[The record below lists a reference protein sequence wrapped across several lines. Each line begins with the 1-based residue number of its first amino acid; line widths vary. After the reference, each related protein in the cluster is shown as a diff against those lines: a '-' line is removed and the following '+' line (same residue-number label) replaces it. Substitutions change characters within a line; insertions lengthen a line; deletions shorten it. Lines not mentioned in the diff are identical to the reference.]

1 MNPPSPELDQ
11 WFAQLNPSHI
21 PSHAEVISKV
31 ALYARVCRHFVV
43 NSLKKHGPELVRKA
57 QSAAVAAA
65 ATSGS
70 AASCLKGQSTS
81 GSPHATSPPSCGG
94 GGTGSNY
101 SMPPLR
107 SLKPGVKGEP
117 GCLDAESNVGASAAA
132 NAFHLVIYL
141 VNPFVY
147 SHDYGDV
154 YRLAMLALMRM
165 VKEIKTQFPPEL
177 QNCTTF
183 QMVPLSQITGLSRST
198 GYDAAN
204 NQGAAL
210 ISVDSWN
217 RPKPNHALTL
227 KAMAFDT
234 YTQLRRIPTVQHF
247 NGNRTLTGFGPTA
260 EREELLRAQP
270 DVSVNA
276 FATEI
281 WLRDECCPLYKVT
294 VTNYAMTLFRV
305 LNSIFGLWC
314 QRRSSLTLFKKTWGT
329 HPRMACLSQ
338 WESFFALLVCGKVI

>member
-1 MNPPSPELDQ
+1 MKDVWYLALAPDNAAIFSEVCQFFRELSCVYELCRLGRHIPLPDVVAVEDQGIIRVSERLCSIIDHDSMNPPSPELDQ

-21 PSHAEVISKV
+21 PSHAEVISKI

-43 NSLKKHGPELVRKA
+43 NSLKKHGPALVRKA
-57 QSAAVAAA
+57 QNAAVAAA
-65 ATSGS
+65 AATSSS
-70 AASCLKGQSTS
+70 ASSCLKAPSSS
-81 GSPHATSPPSCGG
+81 GSPHATSPGSCGG
-94 GGTGSNY
+94 GGTGSSY

-107 SLKPGVKGEP
+107 SLKPGMKTEP
-117 GCLDAESNVGASAAA
+117 GCLDGDSNVAASAAA

-154 YRLAMLALMRM
+154 YRLAMLALLRM

-177 QNCTTF
+177 QHCTTF
-183 QMVPLSQITGLSRST
+183 QMVPLSQITGLSRAA

-234 YTQLRRIPTVQHF
+234 YTQLRRVPTVQQF

-260 EREELLRAQP
+260 EREELLRRQAE
-270 DVSVNA
+270 VSVNA
-276 FATEI
+276 LATEI
-281 WLRDECCPLYKVT
+281 
-294 VTNYAMTLFRV
+294 
-305 LNSIFGLWC
+305 
-314 QRRSSLTLFKKTWGT
+314 
-329 HPRMACLSQ
+329 
-338 WESFFALLVCGKVI
+338 